1 MLHNNYKHNVKM
13 KKPEFELKYVLF
25 DILLLCKISSQKHG
39 LVNAVGS
46 NCQTMDMSWTVNTS
60 HFSVWLI
67 LGMLLYVSQN
77 IYWNMLLI
85 SQSSG
90 LGNIP

>member
-13 KKPEFELKYVLF
+13 KKPGFELKYVLF
-25 DILLLCKISSQKHG
+25 DILLLWKISSQKHG

-60 HFSVWLI
+60 HFSVWLTFRVTWVTSWV
-67 LGMLLYVSQN
+67 GVSSLAT
-77 IYWNMLLI
+77 WEARC
-85 SQSSG
+85 
-90 LGNIP
+90 